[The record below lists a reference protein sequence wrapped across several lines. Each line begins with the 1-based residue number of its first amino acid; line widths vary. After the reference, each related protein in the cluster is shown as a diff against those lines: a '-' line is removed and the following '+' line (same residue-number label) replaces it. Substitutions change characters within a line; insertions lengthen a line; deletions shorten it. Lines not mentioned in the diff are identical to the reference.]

1 MVKVI
6 YKGDVNP
13 CRIKIL
19 DMTIRQWGKG
29 EIKEISDRHWKHLKK
44 NVNFSLVREKKEK
57 KVVEEKPKP
66 LVNFD
71 LDRDGDVDS
80 DDLTIAGKVLAN
92 AKKIKEEEV
101 K

>member
-1 MVKVI
+1 MMVV

-71 LDRDGDVDS
+71 LNKDNVFDEKDAR
-80 DDLTIAGKVLAN
+80 IAGKVLS
-92 AKKIKEEEV
+92 KYKEV
-101 K
+101 KKENEI